1 MHCVVQKSF
10 NGNGIDYQ
18 SNWLVDTTGWNPRRR
33 NQLITQNYMRI
44 ASEEEISSADTEEES
59 SSPRQSS
66 RTRKKKKVSVR
77 R

>member
-18 SNWLVDTTGWNPRRR
+18 SNWLIDTTGWDSRRR

-44 ASEEEISSADTEEES
+44 ASEEEVSSATTEEKS
-59 SSPRQSS
+59 PSPRRSS
-66 RTRKKKKVSVR
+66 RTRKKKKVSAR